1 MNTPAI
7 VPSRRGFTLI
17 ELLVVIA
24 IIALLIGI
32 LLPAL
37 GEARRAAHNTVSL
50 SNLRS
55 LSQMMA
61 AYAGQSRDQLMNPFF
76 LPGERAVG
84 NPTPPW
90 NGIEV
95 SHQPGAFWI
104 FADGGRSTEMFGFHW
119 ASLMM
124 HWNNPE
130 DLGNKVQ
137 FAPGDRTVVTRFNN
151 FVPQPPFTRSDYIWD
166 GSYVYS
172 PACWFNSIRYEQP
185 VGTPALPAAQALLR
199 RNTYASVI
207 SPSAKVMLWERFD
220 YSRKWRLDANGRTE
234 NPPQWNNPEATARF
248 AAVDGSVDAVRMRTL
263 YELTTP
269 GSSTPP
275 NERSLTPTGRF
286 NIPTSMF
293 AAYDMSRDGFENGEN
308 GTVAN
313 PAFFWATRDGV
324 KGRDINR

>member
-1 MNTPAI
+1 MIHDRRNTRA
-7 VPSRRGFTLI
+7 GFTLI

-55 LSQMMA
+55 LSHMMA
-61 AYAGQSRDQLMNPFF
+61 AYAAQYRDQFMNPFF
-76 LPGERAVG
+76 LAGERAVG
-84 NPTPPW
+84 TATPPW

-95 SHQPGAFWI
+95 SHRPGAFWI
-104 FADGGRSTEMFGFHW
+104 FNDGGRATEMFAFHW

-124 HWNNPE
+124 HWNNPM
-130 DLGNKVQ
+130 DLENKIQ
-137 FAPGDRTVVTRFNN
+137 FAPGDYTVVSRFRN
-151 FVPQPPFTRSDYIWD
+151 FTPQPPYTREDYIWD

-172 PACWFNSIRYEQP
+172 PTMWFNPVRYEKP
-185 VGTPALPAAQALLR
+185 VGTPADPASQALLQ
-199 RNTYASVI
+199 RNTYAQVV

-220 YSRKWRLDANGRTE
+220 YSKKWRVDAAGRTE
-234 NPPQWNNPEATARF
+234 KPPQWNNPEATTRF
-248 AAVDGSVDAVRMRTL
+248 AAVDGSVDSVRMRTL

-269 GSSTPP
+269 GSTNPA
-275 NERSLTPTGRF
+275 NERSLTPTGRW
-286 NIPTSMF
+286 NVPTSML
-293 AAYDMSRDGFENGEN
+293 AAYDMHRDGFENGEG